1 MKRFLPAAFAA
12 CLFLL
17 IVGGKWATFDR
28 YGSAMPDWDQWDAE
42 AVELLIPWFENENF
56 VRHLVHPHNEHRVI
70 MTKLQNLAL
79 VLINGQWD
87 SRLEAATNALLH
99 AALAVGFWLL
109 GRRAVAAR
117 WQVPLFVFIAALFGL
132 PLAWQNVLG
141 GFHSQQYW
149 LAGLS
154 FAAIVSVPF
163 ARLGSA
169 TWWGGLLAALLALG
183 TMASGFIAAAVV
195 LVVLGWR
202 WWRRELTLRET
213 WPTWVLMAACVTV
226 GLLTRVEV
234 EWHRDLKAKTVHD
247 FVFTIVHSLQWP
259 WREKHWAAVLLWL
272 PWAVVA
278 GKVLAPGWSG
288 VSPRRWAEAPI
299 AEKKGAP
306 KQAAWGQAAPPLTIL
321 ALGLWVL
328 VQLVATAYARGAG
341 ADYPASRYMDTLTF
355 GAAVNALA
363 LGWLVSSA
371 WASTRSRL
379 AVYALGA
386 AWSLTLSM
394 GLYNLLAHTVR
405 WELADAK
412 KYYLKAESNMR
423 RYLASNDPKEL
434 ARPEIPF
441 PSAEGLIERLAR
453 PSLRQLMALPLRAPL
468 PLVPAAEVSGG
479 FLENDARLD
488 DSEAPPR
495 RGLSSATAPLDAL
508 ITWGSFGP
516 DGLVS
521 QGVWKS
527 HPLSSRFPWLKFETA
542 GDVGPPY
549 NHDVSLALHDAATGE
564 KVADVLPSRRPRDTW
579 RAAYVRTPAKPFVV
593 VATDRSAGGWVA
605 FSGPVEM
612 GGASYWAWRV
622 TKHGLLIVY
631 VAGVAALGLL
641 GVAWWKARGGAA
653 CPQAAASTKI

>member
-1 MKRFLPAAFAA
+1 MKRVLSAAFAV

-42 AVELLIPWFENENF
+42 ALELLIPWFENENF
-56 VRHLVHPHNEHRVI
+56 IRHLVHPHNEHRVI

-79 VLINGQWD
+79 VLLNGQWD

-99 AALAVGFWLL
+99 AGLAVGFWLV
-109 GRRAVAAR
+109 GRRVMAAR
-117 WQVPLFVFIAALFGL
+117 WQVPLFVLLAALFGL
-132 PLAWQNVLG
+132 PVAWQNVLG

-163 ARLGSA
+163 ARTGSMA
-169 TWWGGLLAALLALG
+169 WWGGLLAAVLALG

-202 WWRRELTLRET
+202 WWRRALTWRET
-213 WPTWVLMAACVTV
+213 WPTWVLMAACVAV

-272 PWAVVA
+272 PWAAV
-278 GKVLAPGWSG
+278 
-288 VSPRRWAEAPI
+288 
-299 AEKKGAP
+299 
-306 KQAAWGQAAPPLTIL
+306 AWGVGRTALRRSRSGSAGVPVGRTSYAAGAARAPREETALAIL

-328 VQLVATAYARGAG
+328 VQLVATAYARGRG

-355 GAAVNALA
+355 GAAVNVLA
-363 LGWLVSSA
+363 LGWLLSA
-371 WASTRSRL
+371 AWPATRTRL
-379 AVYALGA
+379 AVYGLGL
-386 AWSLTLSM
+386 AWTLTLSM

-453 PSLRQLMALPLRAPL
+453 PSLRQLMAAPLRAPL
-468 PLVPAAEVSGG
+468 PLVAATGNNAG

-488 DSEAPPR
+488 DSETPPR
-495 RGLSSATAPLDAL
+495 RGLSPATAPLDAL
-508 ITWGSFGP
+508 LTWGSFGP
-516 DGLVS
+516 DGLAG
-521 QGVWKS
+521 QGVWQS
-527 HPLSSRFPWLKFETA
+527 QPLTSRFPWLKFETA

-549 NHDVSLALHDAATGE
+549 NHAVSLALHDAATGV
-564 KVADVLPSRRPRDTW
+564 KVAEVFPTRRPHDTW
-579 RAAYVRTPAKPFVV
+579 RAAYVRTPEKPFVV

-612 GGASYWAWRV
+612 GGASYWAWRA

-631 VAGVAALGLL
+631 VAGMAALGLL
-641 GVAWWKARGGAA
+641 GVAWR
-653 CPQAAASTKI
+653 SR

>member
-1 MKRFLPAAFAA
+1 MKRWIPAAFAA

-42 AVELLIPWFENENF
+42 AVALLIPWFENDNF
-56 VRHLVHPHNEHRVI
+56 IRHLLHPHNEHRVI

-79 VLINGQWD
+79 VLLNGQWD
-87 SRLEAATNALLH
+87 SRLEAATNALVH

-109 GRRAVAAR
+109 ARRAVAVR
-117 WQVPLFVFIAALFGL
+117 WQPFVFLIIAALFGL
-132 PLAWQNVLG
+132 PVAWQNVLG

-163 ARLGSA
+163 VRTGGPA
-169 TWWGGLLAALLALG
+169 WWGGVLAALLALG
-183 TMASGFIAAAVV
+183 TMGSGFIAAAVV

-202 WWRRELTLRET
+202 WWRREASLRET
-213 WPTWVLMAACVTV
+213 WPTWVVMAALVAV

-234 EWHRDLKAKTVHD
+234 EWHRDLKARNVHD

-259 WREKHWAAVLLWL
+259 WREKHWAALVLWL

-278 GKVLAPGWSG
+278 GRVLASRWSS
-288 VSPRRWAEAPI
+288 VPPRRLAADP
-299 AEKKGAP
+299 GAN
-306 KQAAWGQAAPPLTIL
+306 KNGGTMQAARGPMAPPLAIL

-328 VQLVATAYARGAG
+328 VQLAATGYARGAG

-363 LGWLVSSA
+363 LGWLLSA
-371 WASTRSRL
+371 DAGKTSVRFGRHAL
-379 AVYALGA
+379 AGA
-386 AWSLTLSM
+386 WVLTLGF

-412 KYYLKAESNMR
+412 KYYLNAESNMR

-441 PSAEGLIERLAR
+441 PSAQGLIERLAH
-453 PSLRQLMALPLRAPL
+453 PSLRQLMPIPLRPPL
-468 PLVPAAEVSGG
+468 PLAPADQATG

-488 DSEAPPR
+488 DSDTPPR
-495 RGLSSATAPLDAL
+495 RGLSPATAPLDAL

-516 DGLVS
+516 DGPAGQGAWQS
-521 QGVWKS
+521 Q
-527 HPLSSRFPWLKFETA
+527 PLTSRFPWLKFETA
-542 GDVGPPY
+542 GDVGPPH
-549 NHDVSLALHDAATGE
+549 NQPVSLALHDAATGE
-564 KVADVLPSRRPRDTW
+564 KLVDVFPTRRPLDTW
-579 RAAYVRTPAKPFVV
+579 RAAYVRTPKKPFIV
-593 VATDRSAGGWVA
+593 VATDRSTGGWVA

-612 GGASYWAWRV
+612 GAASYWAWQA
-622 TKHGLLIVY
+622 TKQGLLIVY
-631 VAGVAALGLL
+631 LAGAGALGLL
-641 GVAWWKARGGAA
+641 GLAWWRR
-653 CPQAAASTKI
+653 

>member
-1 MKRFLPAAFAA
+1 LKRLLPAAFAV
-12 CLFLL
+12 CLFAL
-17 IVGGKWATFDR
+17 IVGAKWATLDR
-28 YGSAMPDWDQWDAE
+28 YGSPMPDWDQWDAE
-42 AVELLIPWFENENF
+42 GSELILPWFKGENF
-56 VRHLVHPHNEHRVI
+56 LQHLLHPHNEHRVI

-79 VLINGQWD
+79 VLLNGQWD

-99 AALAVGFWLL
+99 AGLAVGFWLL
-109 GRRAVAAR
+109 GRRAVAVR
-117 WQVPLFVFIAALFGL
+117 WQIPLFVFIVALFGL
-132 PLAWQNVLG
+132 PVAWQNVLG

-154 FAAIVSVPF
+154 FAAIVSIPF
-163 ARLGSA
+163 ARTGSVA
-169 TWWGGLLAALLALG
+169 WWGGTLAAVLALG

-213 WPTWVLMAACVTV
+213 WLTWVLMAACVTV

-234 EWHRDLKAKTVHD
+234 EWHRDLKAKSVHD

-259 WREKHWAAVLLWL
+259 WRDKHWAAALLWL
-272 PWAVVA
+272 PWAAVA
-278 GKVLAPGWSG
+278 WQVGSDVFRRIHPGSADVPVRIGRTADGDVRAP
-288 VSPRRWAEAPI
+288 RE
-299 AEKKGAP
+299 ET
-306 KQAAWGQAAPPLTIL
+306 PLTIL

-363 LGWLVSSA
+363 LGWLLSSA
-371 WASTRSRL
+371 KPATRARL
-379 AVYALGA
+379 AVCGLGVV
-386 AWSLTLSM
+386 WTLTLSL

-468 PLVPAAEVSGG
+468 PLVPAAGNAAG
-479 FLENDARLD
+479 FVENVARLD
-488 DSEAPPR
+488 DSETPPR
-495 RGLSSATAPLDAL
+495 RGLSPATAPLDAL
-508 ITWGSFGP
+508 LTWGSFGS
-516 DGLVS
+516 DGRANQGIWQS
-521 QGVWKS
+521 QPLTS
-527 HPLSSRFPWLKFETA
+527 HFPWLKFETA

-549 NHDVSLALHDAATGE
+549 NHAVSLALHDAATGE
-564 KVADVLPSRRPRDTW
+564 KVAEVLPTRRPQDTW

-605 FSGPVEM
+605 FSPPVEM
-612 GGASYWAWRV
+612 GGASYWAWRA
-622 TKHGLLIVY
+622 TKHGLLMVY
-631 VAGVAALGLL
+631 GAGVAALGLL

-653 CPQAAASTKI
+653 CSQAAGSTTI